1 MIRRQNG
8 SIRLAWTGLWGSAGS
23 RRAGVL
29 GPLIAAVALVAV
41 LAVVTVWGA
50 FAGAGASRYG
60 AAAPAIPAGLD
71 AAAVTRGKAAYMTT
85 CIACHGEHGEAKPG
99 LGKDLGHSEFF
110 NGLTDDEAV
119 KFLMVGRGPSDPLNS
134 TGVQMPPK
142 GGNPALSNDDLADI
156 VAFVRSLKQ

>member
-1 MIRRQNG
+1 MTLRPSR
-8 SIRLAWTGLWGSAGS
+8 SSRLASTGLCGSEGW

-29 GPLIAAVALVAV
+29 GPMIAAAALVAV
-41 LAVVTVWGA
+41 LAIVTVWGA

-60 AAAPAIPAGLD
+60 AAAPVIPAGLD
-71 AAAVTRGKAAYMTT
+71 AAAVTRGKAAFMST

-99 LGKDLGHSEFF
+99 LGKDLGPAEFF
-110 NGLTDDEAV
+110 TGRTAQAAGNS
-119 KFLMVGRGPSDPLNS
+119 LMGGRGPSDPLNT